1 MLAFFCV
8 HLKFNPTSTTA
19 VVAAVQRQ
27 PVDSR
32 LSADYGNRFLPATA
46 QRRRSSTEPLVDVRQ
61 AGAKGMGVFALQP
74 IRAGRWVCQ
83 YVGTLLAED
92 ISGPFGD
99 PLGLVAENE
108 DVARSAR
115 TPSDYVF
122 ELTAGLSIDAIN
134 STHFSRF
141 INHAERCNMEA
152 SVSVEE
158 RRVGAR

>member
-1 MLAFFCV
+1 
-8 HLKFNPTSTTA
+8 
-19 VVAAVQRQ
+19 
-27 PVDSR
+27 
-32 LSADYGNRFLPATA
+32 
-46 QRRRSSTEPLVDVRQ
+46 
-61 AGAKGMGVFALQP
+61 MGVFALQP

-158 RRVGAR
+158 RRVDFYTVAEIGVGEELTIDYGETFWRASSQSPAAGTDSRNFDAAGQPNSFVDWCVQGGAKDEPD